1 MLALLAQQIPDRRIA
16 AAVDTV
22 FHDPAYQRLTLGQ
35 AVWHWFE
42 SLLLRALGSVFR
54 WYSQLR
60 ASPVL
65 FWTLLL
71 IVAALVAAI
80 VVRAVVMWRWRHL
93 DVAGGAVWRGM
104 RGAGRDDPW
113 TAAETLAAAGD
124 YTSAA
129 HALYAAM
136 LESAARQQ
144 QIRLHPSKTVGDY
157 VRELRTHSSSL
168 FTRFRE
174 FGRSYEVVIYGIGT
188 CDAARYH
195 QLYALAVPVVR
206 PNG

>member
-1 MLALLAQQIPDRRIA
+1 MLVLLAQQIPDRRIA

-22 FHDPAYQRLTLGQ
+22 FRDPAYQRLTLAQ
-35 AVWHWFE
+35 TVWHWFE
-42 SLLLRALGSVFR
+42 SLLFRALGAVFR
-54 WYSQLR
+54 WYEQLR

-65 FWTLLL
+65 FWTLLV

-80 VVRAVVMWRWRHL
+80 VVRAVVMWRWRHVE
-93 DVAGGAVWRGM
+93 VARGAVWRAM
-104 RGAGRDDPW
+104 RGASGDDPW
-113 TAAETLAAAGD
+113 AAAEKLSAAGD

-144 QIRLHPSKTVGDY
+144 QIRLHASKTVGDY

-168 FTRFRE
+168 FMRFRE

-188 CDAARYH
+188 CDAARYQ

>member
-1 MLALLAQQIPDRRIA
+1 MPVLLAQQIADRRIA

-22 FHDPAYQRLTLGQ
+22 FRDPAYQRLTLGQ
-35 AVWHWFE
+35 ALWHWFA
-42 SLLLRALGSVFR
+42 SLVLRALGSVFR
-54 WYSQLR
+54 WYEQLR

-71 IVAALVAAI
+71 LVAALVAAI
-80 VVRAVVMWRWRHL
+80 VLRAVVMWRWQHL
-93 DVAGGAVWRGM
+93 DAARGAVRHGRRGS
-104 RGAGRDDPW
+104 AGSDPW
-113 TAAETLAAAGD
+113 AAAETLAAAGD

-157 VRELRTHSSSL
+157 VRELRAHSSSL
-168 FTRFRE
+168 FGRFRE

>member
-1 MLALLAQQIPDRRIA
+1 MLALLAQQIPDHRIA

-22 FHDPAYQRLTLGQ
+22 FRDPAYQRLTLGQ
-35 AVWHWFE
+35 TVWRWFQ
-42 SLLLRALGSVFR
+42 SLLLRALGAIFR
-54 WYSQLR
+54 WYDQLR
-60 ASPVL
+60 ASPPL
-65 FWTLLL
+65 FWTLML
-71 IVAALVAAI
+71 ILAALVLAI
-80 VVRAVVMWRWRHL
+80 VVRAVVMWRWQHL
-93 DVAGGAVWRGM
+93 DVARGAVWRGM
-104 RGAGRDDPW
+104 GRAGGDDPW
-113 TAAETLAAAGD
+113 AAAEKLAASGD

-157 VRELRTHSSSL
+157 VRELRAHSSSL
-168 FTRFRE
+168 FARFRE

-188 CDAARYH
+188 CDAARYQ

>member
-71 IVAALVAAI
+71 VVAALVAAI

-93 DVAGGAVWRGM
+93 DVARGAVWRGM

>member
-22 FHDPAYQRLTLGQ
+22 FRDPAYQRLTLGQ
-35 AVWHWFE
+35 TLWHWFQ
-42 SLLLRALGSVFR
+42 SLVLRAFGALFR
-54 WYSQLR
+54 WYEQLR

-71 IVAALVAAI
+71 LVAALVAAI
-80 VVRAVVMWRWRHL
+80 VVRAVVMWRWRHV
-93 DVAGGAVWRGM
+93 DAARAAVWRGV
-104 RGAGRDDPW
+104 RRAGGDDPW
-113 TAAETLAAAGD
+113 TAAEKLAASGD

-174 FGRSYEVVIYGIGT
+174 FGRSYEVVIYGIGA

-195 QLYALAVPVVR
+195 QLYALAIPVVR

>member
-1 MLALLAQQIPDRRIA
+1 MLVLLAQQIPDRRIA

-22 FHDPAYQRLTLGQ
+22 FRDPAYQRLTLGQ
-35 AVWHWFE
+35 MVWHWFV
-42 SLLLRALGSVFR
+42 SLVLRALGSVFR
-54 WYSQLR
+54 WYEQLR

-71 IVAALVAAI
+71 LVAALVAAI
-80 VVRAVVMWRWRHL
+80 VVRAVVMWRWQHL
-93 DVAGGAVWRGM
+93 DAARGAVWRGM
-104 RGAGRDDPW
+104 RGSAGGDPW
-113 TAAETLAAAGD
+113 AAAETLAAAGD

-157 VRELRTHSSSL
+157 VRELRAHSPSL
-168 FTRFRE
+168 FGRFRE
-174 FGRSYEVVIYGIGT
+174 FGRSYEVVIYGIGR

>member
-1 MLALLAQQIPDRRIA
+1 MLVLLAQQIPDHRIA

-22 FHDPAYQRLTLGQ
+22 FRDPAYQRLTLAQ
-35 AVWHWFE
+35 MVWHWFQ
-42 SLLLRALGSVFR
+42 SLLLRALGAVVR
-54 WYSQLR
+54 WYDQLR
-60 ASPVL
+60 ASPLL

-71 IVAALVAAI
+71 IIAALVVAI
-80 VVRAVVMWRWRHL
+80 VARAVIMWRWQHL
-93 DVAGGAVWRGM
+93 DVARGAVWRGM
-104 RGAGRDDPW
+104 HGTGAKDPW
-113 TAAETLAAAGD
+113 MAAETLAAAGD

-157 VRELRTHSSSL
+157 VRELRARSSSL

-195 QLYALAVPVVR
+195 QLYALAEPVVR

>member
-1 MLALLAQQIPDRRIA
+1 MLVLLAQQIPDRRIA

-22 FHDPAYQRLTLGQ
+22 FRDPAYQRLTLGQ
-35 AVWHWFE
+35 AMRHWFQA
-42 SLLLRALGSVFR
+42 LLVRALGAIVR
-54 WYSQLR
+54 WYGQLR

-71 IVAALVAAI
+71 VVAALVAAI
-80 VVRAVVMWRWRHL
+80 VVRAVIMWRWQRI
-93 DVAGGAVWRGM
+93 DVARGAVWRGM
-104 RGAGRDDPW
+104 GRAGDDDPW
-113 TAAETLAAAGD
+113 VAAEKLAAEGD
-124 YTSAA
+124 FTSAA

-144 QIRLHPSKTVGDY
+144 QLRLHPSKTVGDY
-157 VRELRTHSSSL
+157 VRELRARSSSL
-168 FTRFRE
+168 FGRFRE

-188 CDAARYH
+188 CDAARYE

>member
-1 MLALLAQQIPDRRIA
+1 MLVLLAQQIPDRRIA
-16 AAVDTV
+16 AVVDTV
-22 FHDPAYQRLTLGQ
+22 FRDPAFQRLTLRQ
-35 AVWHWFE
+35 TVWHWFE
-42 SLLLRALGSVFR
+42 SLLLRALGAIAR
-54 WYSQLR
+54 WYDQLH

-80 VVRAVVMWRWRHL
+80 VLRAVVMWRWQHL
-93 DVAGGAVWRGM
+93 DVARGAVWLGM
-104 RGAGRDDPW
+104 RRGGGDDPW
-113 TAAETLAAAGD
+113 AAAENLAAAGD

-174 FGRSYEVVIYGIGT
+174 FGRSYEVVIYGIGS

-206 PNG
+206 PHG

>member
-1 MLALLAQQIPDRRIA
+1 MLALHAQQIPDRRIA

-22 FHDPAYQRLTLGQ
+22 FRDPAYQRLTLRQ
-35 AVWHWFE
+35 TIWHWFE
-42 SLLLRALGSVFR
+42 SLLLRAFGAVVR
-54 WYSQLR
+54 WYDQLR
-60 ASPVL
+60 AAPVL
-65 FWTLLL
+65 FWTLML

-80 VVRAVVMWRWRHL
+80 VVRAVIMWRWQHL
-93 DVAGGAVWRGM
+93 DVARGAVWRGM
-104 RGAGRDDPW
+104 RRGAGDDPW
-113 TAAETLAAAGD
+113 TAAEQLAAAGD

-157 VRELRTHSSSL
+157 VRELRIHSSSL
-168 FTRFRE
+168 FGRFRE
-174 FGRSYEVVIYGIGT
+174 FGRSYEVVIYGIGS

>member
-1 MLALLAQQIPDRRIA
+1 MLVLLAQQIPDRRIA

-22 FHDPAYQRLTLGQ
+22 FRDPAFQRLTLRQ
-35 AVWHWFE
+35 TAWHWFE
-42 SLLLRALGSVFR
+42 SLLLRAFGAFAR
-54 WYSQLR
+54 WYDQLH

-80 VVRAVVMWRWRHL
+80 VLRAVVMWRWQHL
-93 DVAGGAVWRGM
+93 DVARGAVWRGM
-104 RGAGRDDPW
+104 RRGGGDDPW
-113 TAAETLAAAGD
+113 AAAENLAAAGD

-174 FGRSYEVVIYGIGT
+174 FGRSYEVVIYGIGS